1 MKVGVFFGSRS
12 CEHDVSIV
20 TGLQAIQNIDSE
32 KYEIVP
38 VYIDRDG
45 SWYTDEG
52 LLNYE
57 SYALTMKKAYD
68 VQRCV
73 PAPYGDGKLAL
84 YKHPLRGGL
93 FFSKLKPFVVIDVA
107 LLAFHGVNGEDG
119 SIQGLLELYNVPYTS
134 AGMFGSSV
142 GMDKIGMKAFFR
154 GCGFPVLPYAW
165 FTRDRW
171 EKEPNEVLMNLESEL
186 EYPMFVKPA
195 NLGSSIGISKA
206 ADRESLMEAI
216 EVAKAYD
223 RKILVEKGLVELDEI
238 NCAAVGYGESIT
250 VSMCEQPVSWQ
261 EFLTFDDKYMRSG
274 GKGMESLTRQI
285 PAPISRELTAQI
297 QKLTED
303 IFRCMDMKGV
313 MRVDFMIDKQS
324 GNVYVNEVNT
334 IPGSLSFY
342 LFEPMGISYK
352 QLLGKMID
360 SALDAHADKQ
370 RNNFSYDSMILTKVA
385 AGRLKG
391 GKGGFGKLGG
401 KMGSVKR

>member
-1 MKVGVFFGSRS
+1 MKLGVFYGSRS

-20 TGLQAIQNIDSE
+20 TGLQAIQNIDSQ
-32 KYEIVP
+32 KYDIVP

-45 SWYTDEG
+45 AWYTDEG
-52 LLNYE
+52 LLNHE
-57 SYALTMKKAYD
+57 SYALTMQKAYD

-73 PAPYGDGKLAL
+73 PAPYGENKLAL
-84 YKHPLRGGL
+84 YKYPLRGGL

-165 FTRDRW
+165 FTRDKW
-171 EKEPNEVLMNLESEL
+171 EQEPNEVLMNLESEL

-206 ADRESLMEAI
+206 VDRESLMNAI
-216 EVAKAYD
+216 EIAKAYD

-238 NCAAVGYGESIT
+238 NCAAVGYGENIT
-250 VSMCEQPVSWQ
+250 ISLCEQPVSWQ
-261 EFLTFDDKYMRSG
+261 EFLTFDDKYMRGG
-274 GKGMESLTRQI
+274 GKGMESLSRQI
-285 PAPISRELTAQI
+285 PAPISKEMTASI

-313 MRVDFMIDKQS
+313 MRVDYMIDKQT
-324 GNVYVNEVNT
+324 GVTYVNEVNT
-334 IPGSLSFY
+334 IPGSLAFY
-342 LFEPMGISYK
+342 LFEPMGISYR
-352 QLLGKMID
+352 QLLDKMVD
-360 SALDAHADKQ
+360 SALEAHRDKQ
-370 RNNFSYDSMILTKVA
+370 KNNFSYDSLILTKMSV
-385 AGRLKG
+385 GGLKG
-391 GKGGFGKLGG
+391 GAKK
-401 KMGSVKR
+401 